1 MLFEEKFAGIA
12 YSNRFRD
19 LKCMAKIAN
28 AILILR
34 NGKSI
39 YWTDELDQ
47 GMINWCTRFIEWFT
61 TYWIALEEAVAKKL
75 VLLSDDSGS

>member
-1 MLFEEKFAGIA
+1 
-12 YSNRFRD
+12 
-19 LKCMAKIAN
+19 MAKIAN

-39 YWTDELDQ
+39 YWTQELDQ
-47 GMINWCTRFIEWFT
+47 GMINWCQRFIEWFT

-75 VLLSDDSGS
+75 VLPSNNDGN